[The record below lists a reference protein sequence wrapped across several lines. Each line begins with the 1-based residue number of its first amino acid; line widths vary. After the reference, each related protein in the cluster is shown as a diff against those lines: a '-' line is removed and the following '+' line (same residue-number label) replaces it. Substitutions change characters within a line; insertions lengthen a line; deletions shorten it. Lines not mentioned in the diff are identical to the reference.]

1 MDMIKKII
9 SSLRAESGRISINV
23 DKKSMIESAAKK
35 EQSNHLEIRNKS
47 IRIIIGNLNNDKF
60 NIQFATTFVES
71 INIQVDFKSQN
82 DIELYFEWS
91 EHSYKITKN
100 KTVITEEKNLPSK
113 LPGGSI
119 KLEVKP
125 MLNNSK
131 VQFILDIGTKNSLE
145 KQRISLFIDKEFN
158 LTLKLFDK
166 KGNEYKLVH
175 KKSVFWEP
183 DLWVQIICSWNKDHA
198 KIRTLNPSNEM
209 DFNESTIKLD
219 NIDLFYM
226 PINPPMIIGTDLT
239 NKYFAKM
246 IISNLNLY
254 DNPII

>member
-1 MDMIKKII
+1 MDNWCNYLI
-9 SSLRAESGRISINV
+9 SYI
-23 DKKSMIESAAKK
+23 
-35 EQSNHLEIRNKS
+35 
-47 IRIIIGNLNNDKF
+47 
-60 NIQFATTFVES
+60 
-71 INIQVDFKSQN
+71 
-82 DIELYFEWS
+82 
-91 EHSYKITKN
+91 
-100 KTVITEEKNLPSK
+100 
-113 LPGGSI
+113 
-119 KLEVKP
+119 
-125 MLNNSK
+125 
-131 VQFILDIGTKNSLE
+131 
-145 KQRISLFIDKEFN
+145 LFIDKEFN